1 MVRFSKDAANVARH
15 LRLMLDIRINYLE
28 FKRELDARTEE
39 WGELID

>member
-1 MVRFSKDAANVARH
+1 MKGIETVLQSPKEGD
-15 LRLMLDIRINYLE
+15 DIMELTRNYLE